1 MKGNQVVPADI
12 EAVLATHPAVNDAA
26 VIGVPDELAGERPR
40 AFIVLST
47 AVTVVDEEEVR
58 ESIDEHV
65 QDHLHETHWLHER
78 IDFVAEIPK
87 SQNGKVLKKILKLRV
102 AQNKV

>member
-1 MKGNQVVPADI
+1 MPADI
-12 EAVLATHPAVNDAA
+12 EVVLATHPAVKDAA

-40 AFIVLST
+40 AFVVLST
-47 AVTVVDEEEVR
+47 AVADVDEEEVR

-65 QDHLHETHWLHER
+65 QDNLHETHWLHER
-78 IDFVAEIPK
+78 IDFVTDIPK

-102 AQNKV
+102 AQNGV